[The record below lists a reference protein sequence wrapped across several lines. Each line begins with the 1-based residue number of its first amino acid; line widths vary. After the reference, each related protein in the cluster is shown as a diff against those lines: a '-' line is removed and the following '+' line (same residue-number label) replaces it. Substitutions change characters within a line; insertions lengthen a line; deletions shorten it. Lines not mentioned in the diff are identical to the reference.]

1 LRNVLK
7 SRIFVSF
14 VLFVAF
20 VVSQFVV
27 SAQQE
32 RTFPAPAVGVSSAG
46 LRQTFANYWQWRLA
60 DRPELATS
68 VGRSE
73 HNDRWTDWSK
83 SARERRRSARQEFL
97 QQVIYVS
104 PGNLTLGEH
113 LSADLLEYELR
124 TALEADTFADF
135 VDRVSQVD
143 GLHNDVFQV
152 IEGMPA
158 RSVRDYENIIARL
171 RALPTYVDQ
180 SIEFVREQLAAGLA
194 QPVIVVNLMLDQV
207 VAQTSAPVDES
218 PLLAAFK
225 AFPTEIAP
233 DDQNRLR
240 REARSAYAQSFV
252 PSWKRL
258 EQFLRDDYL
267 KRARPMVGIET
278 LPDGARAYA
287 ALIRYST
294 TTRMPAS
301 EIHQL
306 GLKEVAR
313 IEGEMARV
321 ARQAGFSGTATEYER
336 RLGGDPAMHFS
347 TKDEMLQYARDIL
360 ARVEPQVPR
369 LFRRIPRMTVGVRPI
384 PPDREASRSS
394 SYTAGTADGTRP
406 GWFNMN
412 TYRPSEQMKY
422 RTEALV
428 LHETVPG
435 HHLQVG
441 LARELQGLPEFRTV
455 FRAPAFSE
463 GWGLYAES
471 LGTELGV
478 YRDSSTKFGQLA
490 SEQFRAVR
498 LVVDTGIH
506 SMGWS
511 RDRAR
516 EYFAQHVPAQSLAE
530 VDRYIARPGQA
541 LAYKLGELEIVR
553 LRRKAEQ
560 ALGSR
565 FDIRDFHDAV
575 LRNGSLP
582 LDLLEPQIDA
592 YIAAAKSAG

>member
-1 LRNVLK
+1 MSTELRVVF
-7 SRIFVSF
+7 FVSF
-14 VLFVAF
+14 VLLVSF
-20 VVSQFVV
+20 VVPK
-27 SAQQE
+27 AQE
-32 RTFPAPAVGVSSAG
+32 KTFPAPAVGVSSAG

-83 SARERRRSARQEFL
+83 SARERRRAARQEFL

-124 TALEADTFADF
+124 TALETETYADF
-135 VDRVSQVD
+135 VERVSQVD

-152 IEGMPA
+152 VEGMPA
-158 RSVRDYENIIARL
+158 RTLRDYENIIARL
-171 RALPTYVDQ
+171 RALPPYVDQ
-180 SIEFVREQLAAGLA
+180 SIELVREQLAAGLA
-194 QPVIVVNLMLDQV
+194 QPVIVVDLMLDQV
-207 VAQTSAPVDES
+207 VAQSSAPPDES

-225 AFPTEIAP
+225 SFPTEIAP
-233 DDQNRLR
+233 DDQSRLR
-240 REARSAYAQSFV
+240 REARAAYEQSFV
-252 PSWKRL
+252 VSWKRL
-258 EQFLRDDYL
+258 ERFLRDDYR
-267 KRARPMVGIET
+267 KRARPREGVET
-278 LPDGARAYA
+278 LSDGVRAYA

-301 EIHQL
+301 QIHQL

-321 ARQAGFSGTATEYER
+321 ARQAGFSGTAAEYER
-336 RLGGDPAMHFS
+336 RLASDPAMHFS
-347 TKDEMLQYARDIL
+347 TKDEMLQYARDVL
-360 ARVEPQVPR
+360 ARVQPQVPR
-369 LFRRIPRMTVGVRPI
+369 LFRRIPRMTVDVRPI
-384 PPDREASRSS
+384 PADREASRSS

-478 YRDSSTKFGQLA
+478 YRDASTKFGQLA

-516 EYFAQHVPAQSLAE
+516 EYFAQHVPSQSLAE

-560 ALGSR
+560 TLGSR
-565 FDIRDFHDAV
+565 FDVRDFHDAV

-582 LDLLEPQIDA
+582 LDLLAPQVDA
-592 YIAAAKSAG
+592 YIAAAKGAE